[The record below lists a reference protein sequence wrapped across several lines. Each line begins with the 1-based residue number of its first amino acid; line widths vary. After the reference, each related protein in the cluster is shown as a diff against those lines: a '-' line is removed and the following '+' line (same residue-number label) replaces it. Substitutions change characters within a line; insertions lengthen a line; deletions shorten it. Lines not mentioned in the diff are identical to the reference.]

1 MNNFSHV
8 PPGFRFHPTD
18 EELVDYYLRKKIT
31 SRRID
36 LDVIKDVDLYKIE
49 PWDLQELCRI
59 GAEEKNEWYF
69 FSHKDKKY
77 PTGTRTNRATAAGFW
92 KATGRD
98 KAIYSKHD
106 LIGMRK
112 TLVFYKGR
120 APNGQKS
127 DWIMHEY
134 RLETDDNGAPQQEEG
149 WVVCRVF
156 KKRLTTMRKLSEHDS
171 PCWYDDQVSFMQDLD
186 SPKQSS
192 QPNFPYQQFQY
203 PCKKELDF
211 SYHLPLQ
218 LPLENQK
225 LFQSAASNSMTPYGI
240 EENPNAMQPASI
252 MQQVQQQNF
261 QVFGNNSNDQQVAD
275 WRALDKYVASQ
286 LSQEDAS
293 KDHNSYSNADNIF
306 QVKNNST
313 IEQLRDLD
321 KEEKMA
327 ENASTSTS
335 SCPIDM
341 WK

>member
-134 RLETDDNGAPQQEEG
+134 RLETDDNGAPQAN
-149 WVVCRVF
+149 
-156 KKRLTTMRKLSEHDS
+156 
-171 PCWYDDQVSFMQDLD
+171 LD

-225 LFQSAASNSMTPYGI
+225 LLQSAASNSMTPYGI

>member
-1 MNNFSHV
+1 MAERDRKIEREQQCVTQHFSRLSKSYTSDKSFPTNSAHPDRLHRERENMNNFSHV

-36 LDVIKDVDLYKIE
+36 LDVIKDTFGD
-49 PWDLQELCRI
+49 
-59 GAEEKNEWYF
+59 
-69 FSHKDKKY
+69 
-77 PTGTRTNRATAAGFW
+77 
-92 KATGRD
+92 
-98 KAIYSKHD
+98 
-106 LIGMRK
+106 
-112 TLVFYKGR
+112 FYALK
-120 APNGQKS
+120 
-127 DWIMHEY
+127 
-134 RLETDDNGAPQQEEG
+134 QEEG

-192 QPNFPYQQFQY
+192 QPNFSYQQFQY

-225 LFQSAASNSMTPYGI
+225 LLQSAASNSMTPYGI

>member
-49 PWDLQELCRI
+49 PWDLQDCTPL
-59 GAEEKNEWYF
+59 K
-69 FSHKDKKY
+69 
-77 PTGTRTNRATAAGFW
+77 
-92 KATGRD
+92 
-98 KAIYSKHD
+98 
-106 LIGMRK
+106 LI
-112 TLVFYKGR
+112 
-120 APNGQKS
+120 S
-127 DWIMHEY
+127 
-134 RLETDDNGAPQQEEG
+134 
-149 WVVCRVF
+149 
-156 KKRLTTMRKLSEHDS
+156 
-171 PCWYDDQVSFMQDLD
+171 
-186 SPKQSS
+186 
-192 QPNFPYQQFQY
+192 
-203 PCKKELDF
+203 
-211 SYHLPLQ
+211 
-218 LPLENQK
+218 
-225 LFQSAASNSMTPYGI
+225 SNSMTPYGI